1 MAEIKQTYFKF
12 SFMHSIKGD
21 CFGLCLDKNSKHYN
35 KRAEINTALL
45 ELISYLSSSTWQEI
59 ENRPRNMNFG
69 SEHLKITSLNQNIQ
83 NHFKKITKQE
93 KCNVFRFGKGNYRA
107 CGFRVD
113 DVFYLVCCDYDFSLY
128 KH

>member
-1 MAEIKQTYFKF
+1 
-12 SFMHSIKGD
+12 
-21 CFGLCLDKNSKHYN
+21 
-35 KRAEINTALL
+35 
-45 ELISYLSSSTWQEI
+45 
-59 ENRPRNMNFG
+59 MNFG
-69 SEHLKITSLNQNIQ
+69 SEHLKITCLNQNIQ

-93 KCNVFRFGKGNYRA
+93 KCNVFRFGKGSYRA